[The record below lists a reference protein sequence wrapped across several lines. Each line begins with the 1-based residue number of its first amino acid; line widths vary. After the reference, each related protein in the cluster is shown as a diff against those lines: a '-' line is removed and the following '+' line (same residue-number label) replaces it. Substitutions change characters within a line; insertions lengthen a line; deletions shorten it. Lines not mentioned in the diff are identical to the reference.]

1 METKFKITIAAA
13 RTNAGLTQKQF
24 ADKLGVDRTTV
35 VNWEKGRYI
44 PNLNHLRKISEI
56 TNIPIDYIFLPNPL
70 PNVELA

>member
-70 PNVELA
+70 PKVELA

>member
-56 TNIPIDYIFLPNPL
+56 TNIPIDYILLPNPL
-70 PNVELA
+70 PKVELA